1 MRIVLLGAPGAGKGT
16 QAKTLA
22 VRLGVPHIS
31 TGDLLRQNVAAG
43 TELGKQAKEFMVKGL
58 LVPDELV
65 SSMLEKRFEDSDVKE
80 GFILDGY
87 PRNINQAKNLDSML
101 EAKRMPI
108 GLAVELDVSE
118 GVVIQRLCARLVCK
132 KCGAIFHKVNMP
144 PKKDGICDSCGG
156 ELYQRADD
164 KEETIRQ
171 RLVVYR
177 NEVAALLKYYRDA
190 NILHRLSA
198 DEDANVVLEQIVALA
213 QNKSS
218 Q

>member
-43 TELGKQAKEFMVKGL
+43 TDLGKQAKEFMVKGL

-65 SSMLEKRFEDSDVKE
+65 SSMLAKRFEDADVKP

-87 PRNINQAKNLDSML
+87 PRNINQARNLDTML
-101 EAKRMPI
+101 EVKKMPI

-132 KCGAIFHKVNMP
+132 KCGAIFHKINMP
-144 PKKDGICDSCGG
+144 PKVDGVCDACGG

-198 DEDANVVLEQIVALA
+198 DEDANVVLEKIVALA
-213 QNKSS
+213 QKKLS
-218 Q
+218 

>member
-43 TELGKQAKEFMVKGL
+43 TDLGKQAKEFMVKGL

-65 SSMLEKRFEDSDVKE
+65 SSMLAKRFDDADVKA

-87 PRNINQAKNLDSML
+87 PRNINQARNLDTML
-101 EAKRMPI
+101 EVKKMPI

-132 KCGAIFHKVNMP
+132 KCGAIFHKINMP
-144 PKKDGICDSCGG
+144 PKVDGVCDACGG

-198 DEDANVVLEQIVALA
+198 DEDANVVLEKIVALA
-213 QNKSS
+213 QKKLS
-218 Q
+218 

>member
-43 TELGKQAKEFMVKGL
+43 TDLGKQAKEFMVKGL

-65 SSMLEKRFEDSDVKE
+65 SSMLAKRFEDADVKP

-87 PRNINQAKNLDSML
+87 PRNINQARNLDTML
-101 EAKRMPI
+101 EVKKMPI

-132 KCGAIFHKVNMP
+132 KCGAIFHKINMP
-144 PKKDGICDSCGG
+144 PKVDGVCDACGG

-198 DEDANVVLEQIVALA
+198 DEDANVVLEKIVALA
-213 QNKSS
+213 QKKSS
-218 Q
+218 